1 MPRGSEL
8 NIELYKRNN
17 HGCNNRLLTFRTN
30 KNRLPL
36 MPNEINKASYMIVD
50 EMHQEHPELLK
61 DQYWDEVVPK
71 ELPYTVASEHYRR
84 EEPKGSAEKYK
95 VKAQDA
101 VYANLIAPR
110 KTTIDDM
117 YADYESVDTP
127 IVERRKSSNWF
138 TRQISRTRMGSIR
151 SASTAYSS
159 GGLFSRH
166 RGNSVYA
173 SPETGQL
180 PGAHPPQKMS
190 IYDRLVGR
198 RSGKNQRLTKQGNG
212 KLNGSGSVPVKNRP
226 RIPTPDVTKEVVDR
240 ENRLAANAANMHS
253 SISPVTLMSHQ
264 IQPSYHNYPAGD
276 VPFVQV
282 VLSPIQELDSSS
294 SVNNTLHPGQPGT
307 AALAQAVLS
316 PGIGPVLTTTPV
328 SLPMTVSQLTSLG
341 ISPLSNSPLVTRHV
355 EQKASSPTF
364 AQAFK
369 NLKPSSPKSH
379 IKLTEINQSDEE
391 VEQNVSSRSSNSSHA
406 SNISN
411 ASKESK
417 ESQGSTASV
426 ASKKSLEVS
435 RKISN
440 NTVASLTQP
449 TTESLSATGPVAS
462 TAPVSVPASDER
474 NRKVS
479 TTSQN
484 NQGKREVY
492 V

>member
-1 MPRGSEL
+1 MHFL
-8 NIELYKRNN
+8 NISIK
-17 HGCNNRLLTFRTN
+17 
-30 KNRLPL
+30 
-36 MPNEINKASYMIVD
+36 INY
-50 EMHQEHPELLK
+50 
-61 DQYWDEVVPK
+61 
-71 ELPYTVASEHYRR
+71 
-84 EEPKGSAEKYK
+84 
-95 VKAQDA
+95 
-101 VYANLIAPR
+101 
-110 KTTIDDM
+110 
-117 YADYESVDTP
+117 
-127 IVERRKSSNWF
+127 
-138 TRQISRTRMGSIR
+138 
-151 SASTAYSS
+151 
-159 GGLFSRH
+159 
-166 RGNSVYA
+166 
-173 SPETGQL
+173 
-180 PGAHPPQKMS
+180 
-190 IYDRLVGR
+190 
-198 RSGKNQRLTKQGNG
+198 
-212 KLNGSGSVPVKNRP
+212 KLNIFKFVSVKSRP

-264 IQPSYHNYPAGD
+264 IQPNYPNYSASD

-316 PGIGPVLTTTPV
+316 PGIGPVLTTPV

-341 ISPLSNSPLVTRHV
+341 LSPLSNSPLVTRNV
-355 EQKASSPTF
+355 TQKASSPTF
-364 AQAFK
+364 VQAFK
-369 NLKPSSPKSH
+369 NPKLSSPESQ

-391 VEQNVSSRSSNSSHA
+391 VEQNVSSRSSNSSQA
-406 SNISN
+406 SDLSN
-411 ASKESK
+411 ASKDSK

-426 ASKKSLEVS
+426 SSKKSLEIS

-449 TTESLSATGPVAS
+449 TTESLSAPTQVVSA
-462 TAPVSVPASDER
+462 APVTITTSDER